1 MPTRLVEWWRNFAE
15 ARGDAAALSVL
26 DRVDEVALA
35 DGLPDAVVY
44 GDPSPE
50 VHDADGRLAL
60 IDWGTPSWGPLA
72 YDVGA
77 WLAWIRRSG
86 AVAGYEASFLGAYA
100 KHRPIARAER
110 GLLPSFPL
118 LAESIAAPPESTQGL
133 VPDSKPPLTMS
144 SVCASPVIKEPKS
157 NTATA
162 STT

>member
-1 MPTRLVEWWRNFAE
+1 MAYEPGDPIDIAASVAPRRLGDLLGRVHVASLRYTSRADVPTRLLEWWRNFAE
-15 ARGDAAALSVL
+15 ARGDAAALRVL
-26 DRVDEVALA
+26 DRVDEVALT

-110 GLLPSFPL
+110 GLLPSFSL
-118 LAESIAAPPESTQGL
+118 LAESIAAP
-133 VPDSKPPLTMS
+133 
-144 SVCASPVIKEPKS
+144 
-157 NTATA
+157 
-162 STT
+162 